1 MMKAGLTW
9 LAIAV
14 AASLMCG
21 AAFAAPLGPG
31 DTPPA
36 KLGVDKSGDPT
47 ETAKFGGKVLV
58 VTFWATWCGPCM
70 KELPMLDGIQKVA
83 GKDKLQVV
91 AVNIE
96 DGERFRKIAKALSSL
111 NVTIT
116 NDYLKEASEAF
127 GVKGIPHCAIIGRD
141 GKIIN
146 VHRGYSED
154 ALDSIIAE
162 INEALARK

>member
-1 MMKAGLTW
+1 MEKSLSW
-9 LAIAV
+9 IVIAV
-14 AASLMCG
+14 AAACICG
-21 AAFAAPLGPG
+21 AAVAAPLGPG
-31 DTPPA
+31 DSPPA
-36 KLGVDKSGDPT
+36 KLGVDRNGDPA

-70 KELPMLDGIQKVA
+70 KELPMLDGIQRVA

-96 DGERFRKIAKALSSL
+96 DGERFRKIARALSSL

-162 INEALARK
+162 INEALAAK